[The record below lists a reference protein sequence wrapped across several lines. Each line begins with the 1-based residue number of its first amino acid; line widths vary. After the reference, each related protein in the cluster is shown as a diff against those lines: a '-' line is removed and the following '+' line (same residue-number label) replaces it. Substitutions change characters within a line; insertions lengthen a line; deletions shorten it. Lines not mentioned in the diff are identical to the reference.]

1 MEIID
6 LSMPIGP
13 HFRWSPELRIKGDI
27 AAGDQFRI
35 SHLATTCHGFTH
47 VDAQA
52 HFVAH
57 AATIE
62 ATPLARVVGPARVI
76 DLRDVTPNSEID
88 GRKLASR
95 DPGGAEGE
103 ILILSAAWD
112 MKRDNTTPEFWKEA
126 PWLNRDAAEWLHT
139 RKPTAVAFDFPQ
151 DFPIRLLLD
160 GEDRAERP
168 ARDARRAA
176 ARRRDADRVSGQH
189 CGAAASAHALV
200 RGTAQNP
207 ERRRRARTRV
217 RDRRTRP
224 VGRATAQSMIDGVDM
239 IAHAVARRCAG
250 WRATA
255 RTSDG

>member
-57 AATIE
+57 APTIE
-62 ATPLARVVGPARVI
+62 ATPLSRVVGPARVI
-76 DLRDVTPNSEID
+76 DLRDVAPNAEID
-88 GRKLASR
+88 ARQLASR

-112 MKRDNTTPEFWKEA
+112 TKRDNTTPEFWKEA
-126 PWLNRDAAEWLHT
+126 PWLTRDAAEWLHG

-151 DFPIRLLLD
+151 DFPIRLLLEGKTVPSDQHVTHDVLLRAGVTLIEYLVNTAALRHPRTLLCAAPLKIPNAD
-160 GEDRAERP
+160 GAP
-168 ARDARRAA
+168 ARVFA
-176 ARRRDADRVSGQH
+176 
-189 CGAAASAHALV
+189 
-200 RGTAQNP
+200 
-207 ERRRRARTRV
+207 
-217 RDRRTRP
+217 
-224 VGRATAQSMIDGVDM
+224 IDGLKV
-239 IAHAVARRCAG
+239 
-250 WRATA
+250 
-255 RTSDG
+255 

>member
-57 AATIE
+57 APTIE

-76 DLRDVTPNSEID
+76 DLRDVAPHSEID

-112 MKRDNTTPEFWKEA
+112 TKRDNTTPEFWKEA
-126 PWLNRDAAEWLHT
+126 PWLNRDAAEWLHA

-151 DFPIRLLLD
+151 DYPIRLLLEGKTVPSDQHVTHDVLLRAGVTLIEYLVNTSALRHPRTLLCAAPLKIPNAD
-160 GEDRAERP
+160 GAP
-168 ARDARRAA
+168 ARVFA
-176 ARRRDADRVSGQH
+176 
-189 CGAAASAHALV
+189 
-200 RGTAQNP
+200 
-207 ERRRRARTRV
+207 
-217 RDRRTRP
+217 
-224 VGRATAQSMIDGVDM
+224 IDGLDL
-239 IAHAVARRCAG
+239 
-250 WRATA
+250 
-255 RTSDG
+255 